1 MTHFLD
7 LSVVYDTSD
16 SADNDLRLG
25 RNGMLAFEIGPD
37 GGMIMPGDNSGRKC
51 GATARCFRTGNS
63 CFQMHRS
70 ILNYSR
76 HSVTVNI
83 QLLDF

>member
-63 CFQMHRS
+63 CFQMCS
-70 ILNYSR
+70 F
-76 HSVTVNI
+76 VN
-83 QLLDF
+83 FC